1 MKKSLFL
8 SLLISGGSLM
18 AGELDMKPTHISLF
32 ENGYGFISQRGQLP
46 ADTQIRLNSLPVPVR
61 GSFWIAAE
69 QGVKLQRLVS
79 GQLDYQVNT
88 EITPFKLAAANVG
101 ARVIVTFQR
110 GEDQPPSFA
119 EGTILPFPKARELRE
134 GNTIDQISEPSDNAL
149 LGNILLIKLSD
160 RTLALQ
166 ASHILDIAY
175 LDEVKLPTTTERRP
189 GVELEIAAPAAG
201 KLIETTC
208 LSSGITWL
216 PSYRMELGEDGTA
229 VLNAKATITN
239 NLMNM
244 QDVALDLVLGSPNL
258 SDLSS
263 IDPMALR
270 NRSSSPRLARAGM
283 GAYQFEADGIGD
295 GLGEG
300 ALMSAPAAPF
310 VMAGDSAPATA
321 LSTGNVYFYPVPGFT
336 AKAGQVITQPLFQS
350 KLEYKNIYTWDLPD
364 PRRMQVN
371 NENQPPSIGEVKR
384 EVHFTNPLE
393 LPLTDAPIEF
403 IEADRIAATNTIS
416 FTPPKTAAVVTLG
429 EAINFT
435 TRKGIKLVKT
445 THVSHPYID
454 ENDDDDDKKKKPER
468 VKTTYTQTYVVTLV
482 VNNQMSK
489 PAELHVTQDVQGK
502 ITQISDKPSIITR
515 EPNPSVLNPQQHQI
529 EWKLTMDAKSSKT
542 LTYSFEYQT
551 TRIHNKN
558 EKP

>member
-69 QGVKLQRLVS
+69 QGVELQRLVS

-110 GEDQPPSFA
+110 GGDQPPSFA

-166 ASHILDIAY
+166 AAHILDIAY

-270 NRSSSPRLARAGM
+270 DRSSSPRLDDHYRARAL
-283 GAYQFEADGIGD
+283 ASVDNAWEVH
-295 GLGEG
+295 EE
-300 ALMSAPAAPF
+300 SAPLAPVAPF
-310 VMAGDSAPATA
+310 VMAGDSAPAAA

-371 NENQPPSIGEVKR
+371 DENQPPSIGEVAR
-384 EVHFTNPLE
+384 EVHFTNPLD

-435 TRKGIKLVKT
+435 TRKGIKLAKT

-489 PAELHVTQDVQGK
+489 PAELHVTQGVQGK
-502 ITQISDKPSIITR
+502 ITQISDKPTIITR